1 MITSIV
7 SQSKFIYSSRKNP
20 CPVCGRTKD
29 ADCRWSAGGLCHC
42 RSLAKKHLR
51 IGEIVQGSDG
61 QRWAYLG
68 DSDGGRWAMFKP
80 HEERYD
86 RKPNL
91 TSFNKSAPPK
101 QTPKPVSAPSTAKK
115 PRPKGEQHF
124 IYHDADGHPL
134 LKVVRKDDGL
144 GRKTIYQFRW
154 ENGKW
159 IPGLNEQVTQQVR
172 LYRINDARA
181 LARETGHPIFL
192 VEGESC
198 AERLLGLGLPATT
211 ALGGAG
217 KWSKFGF
224 PNYLQDLS
232 SFRLILCP
240 DADVPGLNH
249 MLEIEKSLRQNG
261 IEIAG
266 WLLAPPDAPWDSLPD
281 SGGLDVVDWLEN
293 GATTEEI
300 LSSIRVSLPAHL
312 VVDDEHADL
321 AEEVSELAV
330 LDRAS
335 NLTLLP
341 ENLDTPLRGLAGAL
355 NLPVEAYYLPLLCV
369 TASCIPSLTRL
380 EVDPRFQFLAPPIL
394 WGGLVGETG
403 SGKSHIIN
411 TLTQPL
417 KDLQAEYY
425 QRYQHRLEAYQTA
438 LREYDRRK
446 KNEDA
451 GEPPEKPKSVSLYA
465 SNYTLEAVAQILGQQ
480 PDRGLLVTPDEL
492 AVFLGSMDA
501 YRKRGADRA
510 HWLSLYNGDALKVDR
525 KTSEQIFVRYT
536 SVSIIG
542 GIQPSILQKIWQEDK
557 DFGDGL
563 WSRFAWVRVPL
574 VPEPDTQDG
583 PIHNPRKLLETVY
596 RRLQNLPPQ
605 KHELDDEGRRLWDEW
620 KREINKLILTEPN
633 EQIRACLPKVKERA
647 ARIALILHYLDA
659 ACAGVAPSKILP
671 ASTLARAIHFT
682 RWLHDQT
689 KLLYGEL
696 GESATPEASLA
707 LRFVKRFQGT
717 GPLDVKRVRA
727 WWPARHKP
735 PMQEIR
741 KFVDGVVQMGH
752 ARWLDHKTV
761 EVIQPYSYRSCSHV
775 VAQKPES
782 LAQSGSEQVTP
793 TTSPHSRLTSPAVA
807 PVDGDKPAQL
817 EPSPS
822 HWREEAPKQT
832 PLPLDKPAS
841 PRGFKPRGAG
851 KQTESSTEGVPP
863 WRWER

>member
-1 MITSIV
+1 
-7 SQSKFIYSSRKNP
+7 
-20 CPVCGRTKD
+20 
-29 ADCRWSAGGLCHC
+29 
-42 RSLAKKHLR
+42 
-51 IGEIVQGSDG
+51 
-61 QRWAYLG
+61 
-68 DSDGGRWAMFKP
+68 MFKP

-91 TSFNKSAPPK
+91 TSFKKSSPPK
-101 QTPKPVSAPSTAKK
+101 QTPKPASTPSTTKK
-115 PRPKGEQHF
+115 PRPKGEHHYV
-124 IYHDADGHPL
+124 YHDADGYPL

-172 LYRINDARA
+172 LYRIDEAKA
-181 LARETGHPIFL
+181 LAQKTGHPIFL

-198 AERLLGLGLPATT
+198 AERLMAAGLPATT

-232 SFRLILCP
+232 SCRLVLCP
-240 DADVPGLNH
+240 DADVPGLDH
-249 MLEIEKSLRQNG
+249 MLEIERVLRQNG

-369 TASCIPSLTRL
+369 TASCIPNLTRL

-403 SGKSHIIN
+403 SGKSHIIS

-417 KDLQAEYY
+417 KDLQAEHYN
-425 QRYQHRLEAYQTA
+425 RYQHRLEAYQTA

-501 YRKRGADRA
+501 YRRRGADRA
-510 HWLSLYNGDALKVDR
+510 HWLTLYNGDALKVDR
-525 KTSEQIFVRYT
+525 KSSDQIFVRYT

-583 PIHNPRKLLETVY
+583 PIHNPRKLLEEVY

-620 KREINKLILTEPN
+620 KREINKLILTEPC

-696 GESATPEASLA
+696 GESATPEASLTI
-707 LRFVKRFQGT
+707 RFVKRFQGT

-782 LAQSGSEQVTP
+782 LAQSDSEQVTP
-793 TTSPHSRLTSPAVA
+793 TTSPHSRLTSPAVSPA
-807 PVDGDKPAQL
+807 DGGKPAQL